1 MTLSALS
8 DQIRKIYKWGL
19 LALALIF
26 FLWFGWFII
35 SSLSNL
41 IFKPVGDDIAY
52 GKLAPPIFTRT
63 FQRVKSENFILET
76 KLPKTTKNPK
86 AQVFKIEDPVGINE
100 EEQEKLTRGLGLV
113 GEEKTSSGN
122 VITWKHRNGT
132 KLTINT
138 RLGHVEYDFN
148 YGFEQGVLAGKITS
162 SENDLLDKAATIL
175 RSRNLLPGDID
186 KKNTALK
193 FFFIQGTSKKQSAK
207 ASSNALEISYFR
219 KVDSKTSVGDPTIRL
234 LLSQNGNRILELD
247 YFYSLINAVGS
258 PYPIISADQAW
269 GLLKEGKAFAQTRIK
284 YSTVK
289 LKGLRI
295 SYWESHFSQPYLQPV
310 WVFSLEGVS
319 KEGSASFTAFI
330 SAIEASYLTSQ
341 Q

>member
-1 MTLSALS
+1 VTLSALS
-8 DQIRKIYKWGL
+8 DKIRKIYKWGL
-19 LALALIF
+19 LAIVSVF
-26 FLWFGWFII
+26 FLWISWFII
-35 SSLSNL
+35 SNLSNL

-63 FQRVKSENFILET
+63 FQGVRSENFILET
-76 KLPKTTKNPK
+76 KLPKTTKEPK
-86 AQVFKIEDPVGINE
+86 AQVFKIENPSGINE
-100 EEQEKLTRGLGLV
+100 SEQEKLARGLGLI
-113 GEEKTSSGN
+113 GEEKTSSGS
-122 VITWKHRNGT
+122 VVTWKHRNGT

-138 RLGHVEYDFN
+138 RLGHVEYNFN

-162 SENDLLDKAATIL
+162 SENDLLNKAATTL
-175 RSRNLLPGDID
+175 KFRNLLPGDID
-186 KKNTALK
+186 KKNAGLK
-193 FFFIQGTSKKQSAK
+193 FFFIQGTSKKQSSK
-207 ASSNALEISYFR
+207 ASSNAVEISYFR
-219 KVDSKTSVGDPTIRL
+219 KVDSKTSVGDPPIRL

-247 YFYSLINAVGS
+247 YFYSPTNTVGS

-269 GLLKEGKAFAQTRIK
+269 DLLKEGKAFAQTQTK

-330 SAIEASYLTSQ
+330 SAIGASYLTSQ
-341 Q
+341 